1 MICPMV
7 TFNIVKYSHRYLRME
22 HFIQGRIMKS
32 RQNHEVMKDQKTK
45 RSKDQKTERPKD
57 QKTIKKLW
65 GNLIQ

>member
-45 RSKDQKTERPKD
+45 RSKDH
-57 QKTIKKLW
+57 KKNC
-65 GNLIQ
+65 GGI